1 MGVTTPPYRIETER
15 LVIRCYDPRDAP
27 LLKSAVDAS
36 VDHLLPFMPWA
47 RFAPQ
52 PVEETVALLRSFR
65 GQFDRDEN
73 YVYGVFTPDE
83 SELVAGS
90 GLHKRS
96 NEGSLE
102 IGYWVAAGSVG
113 QGIATEITAVL
124 TRVGFELCGLDR
136 VDLQIE
142 PENELSLKIPRKLGF
157 TLEGRLRRRLD
168 PHVDGGPRRDSMMFT
183 MLVEE
188 LAGSPCLAYDYVA
201 YNAAG
206 GTLETRQPG

>member
-1 MGVTTPPYRIETER
+1 VGVTTPPYRIETER

-27 LLKSAVDAS
+27 FLKSAVDAS

-157 TLEGRLRRRLD
+157 TFEGRLRRRLD

-206 GTLETRQPG
+206 GVLA